1 MSQHKKH
8 QSQVVDFNGLDQ
20 INLNAAGLDIGAEDI
35 YACVPAGRDSSQVRC
50 FGTCT
55 ADLHALAAWLAQC
68 GVTTVAME
76 STGVYWIAPFE
87 VLADAGFNV
96 YLVNARYIKNVSG
109 RKTDVSD
116 CQWIQQ
122 LHTYGL
128 LQASFRPPE
137 EICAL
142 RSLVRH
148 RDNLIRHRSPHVL
161 HMQKALEQM
170 NLKLVNVV
178 SDITG
183 NTGLRIIKAILAGE
197 REAHVLASYRDP
209 GCKKSEAEIARALE
223 GHYRAEHLFVLQQ
236 ALELYDFY
244 TQQLRVCDAE
254 IAAKYSAIKPQFNAD
269 AQPLPPPRQR
279 QRLGTGNWPRFD
291 LRSDL
296 YQLAGVDL
304 TQIDG
309 VNVLTA
315 QVVLSEIGADMSQW
329 RTVKHFASWLG
340 LCPNNKI
347 TGGKV
352 KQRGRRKVH
361 NRVAQALRLAAQSLD
376 RSQSALGAFYRRLR
390 AKHGPEVANVAA
402 AHKIARAIY
411 FMLKNKTEYRDVGPE
426 EYAARYRERQLHNLS
441 HQAARLGY
449 RLEPAAA

>member
-1 MSQHKKH
+1 MNQQTKP
-8 QSQVVDFNGLDQ
+8 QQQVRDFDSLDQ
-20 INLNAAGLDIGAEDI
+20 INLNAAGLDIGAGEI
-35 YACVPAGRDSSQVRC
+35 YACVPGGRDTSPVRC

-55 ADLHALAAWLAQC
+55 ADLHALADWLTQC

-76 STGVYWIAPFE
+76 STGVYWIAAFE
-87 VLADAGFNV
+87 VLADAGLEP

-109 RKTDVSD
+109 RKTDVLD

-128 LQASFRPPE
+128 LHASFRPQE

-142 RSLVRH
+142 RALVRH
-148 RDNLIRHRSPHVL
+148 RDSVVRHRSPHIL

-183 NTGLRIIKAILAGE
+183 ETGLRIIGAILAGE
-197 REAHVLASYRDP
+197 RDPHMLASYRHS
-209 GCKKSEAEIARALE
+209 GCKKSEAEIAQALE
-223 GHYRAEHLFVLQQ
+223 GHYRDEHLFVLKQ
-236 ALELYDFY
+236 ALEFYDFY
-244 TQQLRVCDAE
+244 THQLQTCDAE
-254 IAAKYSAIKPQFNAD
+254 IAAKYSAFKPQFDLD
-269 AQPLPPPRQR
+269 AQPLPAPRQR
-279 QRLGTGNWPRFD
+279 ERPGKGNWPQFN
-291 LRSDL
+291 LRAEL
-296 YQLAGVDL
+296 YKLAGVDL

-315 QVVLSEIGADMSQW
+315 QVVLSEIGGDMSPW

-352 KQRGRRKVH
+352 KKRGRRKVH
-361 NRVAQALRLAAQSLD
+361 NRVAQALRMAAQSLD
-376 RSQSALGAFYRRLR
+376 RSQSALGAFYRRMK
-390 AKHGPEVANVAA
+390 AKHGPATASVAA
-402 AHKIARAIY
+402 AHKLARIIY
-411 FMLKNKTEYRDVGPE
+411 FMLKNKTAYRDIGPE
-426 EYAARYRERQLHNLS
+426 QYDAQYRDRQLHNLS
-441 HQAARLGY
+441 RQAARLGY
-449 RLEPAAA
+449 RLEPAVA

>member
-1 MSQHKKH
+1 MTQQKQHQGK
-8 QSQVVDFNGLDQ
+8 VVDFNGLDQ
-20 INLNAAGLDIGAEDI
+20 INFNAAGLDIGAEDI
-35 YACVPAGRDSSQVRC
+35 YACVPTGRDTSPVRC

-55 ADLHALAAWLAQC
+55 ADLHALADWLTQC

-87 VLADAGFNV
+87 VLADTGFNV
-96 YLVNARYIKNVSG
+96 YLVNARYVKNVSG

-142 RSLVRH
+142 RTLVRH
-148 RDNLIRHRSPHVL
+148 RDNLIRHRSPHIL

-183 NTGLRIIKAILAGE
+183 DTGLRIIKAMLAGE
-197 REAHVLASYRDP
+197 RDAQVLASLRDP
-209 GCKKSEAEIARALE
+209 GCKKSAAEIARALE
-223 GHYRAEHLFVLQQ
+223 GHYRDEHLFVLKQ

-244 TQQLRVCDAE
+244 TQHIRACDAE
-254 IAAKYSAIKPQFNAD
+254 IAAKYSAFKPQFDLD
-269 AQPLPPPRQR
+269 AKPLPPARQR
-279 QRLGTGNWPRFD
+279 QRPGKGNWPRFD

-296 YQLAGVDL
+296 YKIAGVDL

-309 VNVLTA
+309 VSVLTA
-315 QVVLSEIGADMSQW
+315 QVVLSELGWDMSPW

-361 NRVAQALRLAAQSLD
+361 NRVAQALRLSAQSLD

-390 AKHGPEVANVAA
+390 AKHGPDVANAAA
-402 AHKIARAIY
+402 AHKIARTIY
-411 FMLKNKTEYRDVGPE
+411 FMLKNKTNYRDIGPDQ
-426 EYAARYRERQLHNLS
+426 YDATFRERQLRNLS